1 MPTATA
7 VPSMGGKF
15 NRSDVN
21 YAEKLIAPPPTHLVS
36 THLVKYSSL
45 EDSAKS
51 AGEPCLR
58 QSEAA
63 FFDYDQAAD
72 FARAL
77 VRECRARADSISI
90 YELMSVEVTVGVQP
104 RGIAP
109 ERIR

>member
-1 MPTATA
+1 MSNAAA
-7 VPSMGGKF
+7 VSPSMVGKF
-15 NRSDVN
+15 NRLDSN
-21 YAEKLIAPPPTHLVS
+21 NPAPMAAPT
-36 THLVKYSSL
+36 THLVKYSSF

-51 AGEPCLR
+51 VGEPCLR

-63 FFDYDQAAD
+63 FYDFDQAAD
-72 FARAL
+72 YARAL

-104 RGIAP
+104 LSRPPTP